1 MIVERFLEWV
11 DTAAV
16 LDRVQATNALSRAFL
31 LSDLEDEER
40 ESAEA
45 AMTLLLEDPSPD
57 VRLSMAEIL
66 AVSSIAPR
74 HIIMTLAADVPEIS
88 TLVIARSPIFLDAEL
103 VDLVAT
109 GSIQQQIAIACRSDL
124 SLAVAAAIAEVAS
137 LEACLGMLLNS
148 AATFSTKSL
157 HRLAERHGEAAE
169 IRNELFKKENL
180 LAETHILLV
189 EKLGTSLNKLVTS
202 RAWLPSRKADDCI
215 RSACEKATIRLV
227 ANADEAD
234 VDRVVS
240 SLIKAKKVSTSFL
253 LRAICTGN
261 ITLFARSLSQLSQ
274 IPARRVEAMLANDK
288 QAALRAVFAKA
299 GLPEDAF
306 GVFLSAISAWRRLLS
321 SGKYLNAS
329 RLAYLV
335 TRETLDAYLKTQAAS
350 GISIADNLLVLLRKL
365 AAETARESALTR
377 VGEIQNKN
385 AIRETMALPAPIS
398 IVAEVDMDAFE
409 KDMLDEPDFEGF
421 DLEFQAI
428 LNKEV
433 FAIAGDCVD
442 IISDDDF
449 ELNFEAVFDKSA
461 DNTNTELP
469 QAGNIMP
476 ANERAFLDELVA

>member
-11 DTAAV
+11 DTASV
-16 LDRVQATNALSRAFL
+16 SDRVQATNALARAFL

-57 VRLSMAEIL
+57 VRLSMADVL

-74 HIIMTLAADVPEIS
+74 HIIMALAADVPEIS
-88 TLVIARSPIFLDAEL
+88 TLIISRSPIFLEAEL

-109 GSIQQQIAIACRSDL
+109 GAIEQQIAIACRSDL
-124 SLAVAAAIAEVAS
+124 SFAVAAAIAEVGPR
-137 LEACLGMLLNS
+137 EACLGMLLNPAANCS
-148 AATFSTKSL
+148 AKSM
-157 HRLAERHGEAAE
+157 HRLAQRHGEAAD

-202 RAWLPSRKADDCI
+202 RSWLSSRKADDCI
-215 RSACEKATIRLV
+215 RGACDKAAIGLV
-227 ANADEAD
+227 ANADEVD

-240 SLIKAKKVSTSFL
+240 SLIKGKKISTSFL

-288 QAALRAVFAKA
+288 QAALRAVYTKA
-299 GLPEDAF
+299 GLPENAF

-321 SGKYLNAS
+321 SDQNLSAS
-329 RLAYLV
+329 RLAHLV
-335 TRETLDAYLKTQAAS
+335 TRETLDAYLKAQASS

-365 AAETARESALTR
+365 AAETARESALTK
-377 VGEIQNKN
+377 VSEIQNKN
-385 AIRETMALPAPIS
+385 AIRETIALPAPM
-398 IVAEVDMDAFE
+398 VAKVDMNAFE
-409 KDMLDEPDFEGF
+409 QDMLDQPDFEDF
-421 DLEFQAI
+421 DIEFQSI
-428 LNKEV
+428 LNNEV
-433 FAIAGDCVD
+433 FVIAEDCSD
-442 IISDDDF
+442 IVSDEEF
-449 ELNFEAVFDKSA
+449 ELNFAAVFDKSA
-461 DNTNTELP
+461 DNANTRLP
-469 QAGNIMP
+469 QTETIIP
-476 ANERAFLDELVA
+476 ANERTFSNELVA